1 MGKFRMYLSILLR
14 VCAVVVS
21 YYVKK
26 GEIFE
31 NNTHEQ
37 ISIQGISW
45 FGFESETVVLAGLDR
60 HPLEFYIDVM
70 VKHGINSIRIPFSEE
85 WINYNMDFQP
95 DPMYLSSNPEL
106 TNKKSIEILD
116 HVFDI
121 TKSKNM
127 TILLDL
133 HRLNY
138 KSIAPIWYSTDSN
151 RYTTDTFH
159 DTWVKILDRYH
170 EHVNLIGI
178 DILNE
183 PHDIITFG
191 DDNPSTDW
199 FRFANE
205 TIFLMNNHY
214 TNHPWL
220 IFVQGMNWGRI
231 FPKFHSKARLFE
243 GQNVVYS
250 PHTYGRSVTPGID
263 LNPIVLKAYWDQSF
277 GYLKTEFDQAIV
289 IGEWGGR
296 TELDT
301 VWMSLFA
308 KYIVQNNMTNN
319 YFWSLTP
326 NSDDVDGFLLSDWT
340 TVDPIKKTLLRNV
353 QLGIL
358 PRYYLR
364 RREKEITTDL
374 KKSVPHK

>member
-1 MGKFRMYLSILLR
+1 MGTFYLLSILLR
-14 VCAVVVS
+14 VCVVFS
-21 YYVKK
+21 YYVKT
-26 GEIFE
+26 GEIYE
-31 NNTHEQ
+31 NNTNTQ

-45 FGFESETVVLAGLDR
+45 FGFESETVVLAGLDK
-60 HPLEFYIDVM
+60 HPIGFYFDVM
-70 VKHGINSIRIPFSEE
+70 AQHGINSIRIPFSEE
-85 WINYNMDFQP
+85 WIYYNFEYQP

-116 HVFDI
+116 HIFGI
-121 TKSKNM
+121 TKSRNM

-138 KSIAPIWYSTDSN
+138 KSISQIWYSTDSE
-151 RYTTDTFH
+151 RYTVDTFQE
-159 DTWVKILDRYH
+159 TWIKILDRYH
-170 EHVNLIGI
+170 EHVNLIGV

-183 PHDIITFG
+183 PHDAITYG

-199 FRFANE
+199 FKFANQ
-205 TIFLMNNHY
+205 TIFFMNNQY
-214 TNHPWL
+214 KNHSWL
-220 IFVQGMNWGRI
+220 IFVQGINWGRI
-231 FPKFHSKARLFE
+231 FPKFNSKALLFK
-243 GQNVVYS
+243 GKNVVYS
-250 PHTYGRSVTPGID
+250 PHTYGRSVTAAMD

-296 TELDT
+296 TILDT

-308 KYIVQNNMTNN
+308 KYIVENNMTNN

-340 TVDPIKKTLLRNV
+340 TVDPVKKILLRNI
-353 QLGIL
+353 QTGIFPYL
-358 PRYYLR
+358 LR
-364 RREKEITTDL
+364 RRDKQITTDL
-374 KKSVPHK
+374 KKKST